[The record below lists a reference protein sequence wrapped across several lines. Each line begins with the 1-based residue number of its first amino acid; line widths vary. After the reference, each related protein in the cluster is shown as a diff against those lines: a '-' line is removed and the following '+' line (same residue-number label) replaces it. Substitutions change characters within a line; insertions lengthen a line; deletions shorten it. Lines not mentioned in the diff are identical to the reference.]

1 MHHLRHPKS
10 CDNNSCNELRPFVE
24 KNKNKAN
31 AATCTGPGE
40 IAMLTLNLLS
50 LYINEPPTIGFAHG
64 AAFLNAHDM
73 ANLRLF
79 LARRGGD
86 KLDSAANDPAVHT
99 GHAECTV
106 CLTATIRVLTLLAL
120 STRPD

>member
-1 MHHLRHPKS
+1 MQ
-10 CDNNSCNELRPFVE
+10 RPVDQR
-24 KNKNKAN
+24 
-31 AATCTGPGE
+31 AT
-40 IAMLTLNLLS
+40 NDWV
-50 LYINEPPTIGFAHG
+50 AHG
-64 AAFLNAHDM
+64 AAFLNAPDM

-86 KLDSAANDPAVHT
+86 KLGSAANDPVVHT